1 MQGYFFEMGTRNP
14 GITYWAKAS
23 PVEPGVTGHRY
34 FYIDQTATIYFSRE
48 DFVAPVA
55 SGSLPV
61 LGG

>member
-1 MQGYFFEMGTRNP
+1 MGTRNP